1 MSMDKGLTPYL
12 LTLAPVVMFI
22 AFMTGPD
29 DVRGQD
35 YIKWLD
41 DQSMNMM
48 VGGTILVTA
57 GAVMMFGGWF
67 VLTQDMMMKSNK
79 IQQDLLM
86 LSRIALILPIV
97 LLLLAT
103 GMDMESWWLVNEGE
117 EDYFTPAEEEAIA
130 LNNHYVSTYM
140 WGTMPIS
147 WALGLILIGV
157 AALLGNQKNKHMEQ
171 WVFAGPIVTGLGLI
185 GAYWFDPLWLFF
197 MVALVISLP
206 IGVMMLMGKLDYLY
220 NEEA

>member
-1 MSMDKGLTPYL
+1 MDKGLTPYL
-12 LTLAPVVMFI
+12 LVIAPILMFI

-35 YIKWLD
+35 YMDWLK
-41 DQSMNMM
+41 DQNMNEM
-48 VGGTILVTA
+48 VGGTILVTI
-57 GAVMMFGGWF
+57 GAIMMFGGWF
-67 VLTQDMMMKSNK
+67 VLTQDMMVKSNK
-79 IQQDLLM
+79 TQQDLLM
-86 LSRIALILPIV
+86 LSRIALILPIT

-117 EDYFTPAEEEAIA
+117 DDYFTAEEEEAIA

-147 WALGLILIGV
+147 WALGLILIGA
-157 AALLGNQKNKHMEQ
+157 AALMGNQKNKHSAQ
-171 WVFAGPIVTGLGLI
+171 WVFAGPVFTGLGLI
-185 GAYWFDPLWLFF
+185 GAYWFEPLWLFF
-197 MVALVISLP
+197 IVAILISLP

-220 NEEA
+220 SEE